1 MNEDAHAAQ
10 LRALADLA
18 GDMRQAQNDYF
29 DLVRAGGSSPD
40 KSKALGRAKQL
51 ERQLDQRVADIL
63 AEEPGP
69 PDHCAA
75 CGCSPDRRCRIS
87 PPGELRTERGELISL
102 PCIMVAD
109 RLCSCCATVGQV
121 LTARDGAAWLL
132 MAVAQGLHGDPL
144 QIEGRTPAEGSLTGA
159 SAHTQN

>member
-1 MNEDAHAAQ
+1 MNEHAHAAQ

-75 CGCSPDRRCRIS
+75 CGCSPNRRCRIS

-121 LTARDGAAWLL
+121 LTARDGAAWLQ
-132 MAVAQGLHGDPL
+132 MAIAQGLHGDPL
-144 QIEGRTPAEGSLTGA
+144 EIEGRHQSTEGRPHAHHHAES
-159 SAHTQN
+159 